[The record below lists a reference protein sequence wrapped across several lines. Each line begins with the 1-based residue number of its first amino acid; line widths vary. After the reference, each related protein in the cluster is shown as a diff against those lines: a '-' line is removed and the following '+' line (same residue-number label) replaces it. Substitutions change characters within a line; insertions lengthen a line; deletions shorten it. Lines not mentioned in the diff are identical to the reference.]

1 MKELRERSKGCRES
15 IQDVFE
21 PLRAYI
27 EHEKAGFYAKNSEA
41 IEEMIRKRVE
51 EGVKRKF
58 PVVVSDFFVDL
69 TALC

>member
-15 IQDVFE
+15 IKDVFE
-21 PLRAYI
+21 PLRAYV
-27 EHEKAGFYAKNSEA
+27 EHEKEGFYAKNSEA

-51 EGVKRKF
+51 EGVKRKL
-58 PVVVSDFFVDL
+58 PIVVSSVSAVL